1 MRLEIRLIFFNN
13 FKKAPA
19 AGPLLGKL
27 LKRRAVSDGPLRG
40 GFTAPKKYQ
49 IINKLSSKKHKVI
62 HHMNDTNIII
72 IPELILLFNQFL
84 LMNIENQLKI
94 MIRINCISVFDQ
106 SFYINSELISL

>member
-1 MRLEIRLIFFNN
+1 MLVPP
-13 FKKAPA
+13 KAQS
-19 AGPLLGKL
+19 
-27 LKRRAVSDGPLRG
+27 AVRG
-40 GFTAPKKYQ
+40 GGVEVSLVTGCWGCV

-94 MIRINCISVFDQ
+94 MIRINCISVFD
-106 SFYINSELISL
+106 